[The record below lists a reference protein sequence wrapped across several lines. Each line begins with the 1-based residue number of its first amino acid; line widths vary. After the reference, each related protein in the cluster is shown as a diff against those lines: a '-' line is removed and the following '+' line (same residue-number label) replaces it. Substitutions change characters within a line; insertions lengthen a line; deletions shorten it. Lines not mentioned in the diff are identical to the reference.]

1 MAYRFD
7 QLIVGFPGKS
17 ATHGGLGWASVGL
30 LRDAERTVLVD
41 TGPPQYT
48 NLLKERLGALGVRP
62 GEVTHVLTTHLHWD
76 HISNFTMFPQA
87 RVVVGREELEWARTQ
102 PPGTFLVPDLHVARL
117 VALSDRVWKV
127 AEGEEFL
134 PDVAAHL
141 TPGHTPAHLAFSV
154 RTTDGVV
161 LFAGDAVKNR
171 YELATG
177 DVDSSLDF
185 AESRASVER
194 LRGLLCDRDDVV
206 MVPGHDVRL
215 GIDGGDVVALGEHD
229 VDFQVFLS
237 TKDGPQERR
246 LA

>member
-1 MAYRFD
+1 MSYRFD
-7 QLIVGFPGKS
+7 QLTVGFPGKT

-30 LRDAERTVLVD
+30 LRDDEHTILVD

-48 NLLKERLGALGVRP
+48 ALLKERLAALGLSP
-62 GEVTHVLTTHLHWD
+62 QDVTHILTTHLHWD
-76 HISNFTMFPQA
+76 HISNFTMFGNA
-87 RVVVGREELEWARTQ
+87 TVVVGRDELEWARTQ
-102 PPGTFLVPDLHVARL
+102 PPGTFLVPDVHVARL
-117 VALSDRVWKV
+117 VAMSERVLRV

-134 PDVAAHL
+134 PGVAAHL

-154 RTTDGVV
+154 EVGEGRV

-177 DVDSSLDF
+177 EVDSSLDF
-185 AESRASVER
+185 AASRASVEA
-194 LRGLLCDRDDVV
+194 LRDILATGDGIV

-215 GIDGGDVVALGEHD
+215 ALSDGEVVTLGEHH

-237 TKDGPQERR
+237 TRHGAQPRP
-246 LA
+246 LV